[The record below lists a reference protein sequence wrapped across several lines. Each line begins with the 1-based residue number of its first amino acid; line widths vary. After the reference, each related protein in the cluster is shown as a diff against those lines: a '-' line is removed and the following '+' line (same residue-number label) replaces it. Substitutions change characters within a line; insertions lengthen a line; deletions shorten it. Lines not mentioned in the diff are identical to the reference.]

1 MEGVSFYTISFEII
15 KAEFLC
21 KQMFYLNISRLFW
34 YIFYENPSA
43 NSSSF
48 LMVFD
53 RTLRMI
59 KLYSKTGFLRSAHW

>member
-21 KQMFYLNISRLFW
+21 KQMFYLNIDYSD
-34 YIFYENPSA
+34 IFYEFPFA

-53 RTLRMI
+53 RTLRMN

>member
-1 MEGVSFYTISFEII
+1 MEGASFYTISFEII

-21 KQMFYLNISRLFW
+21 KQMFYLNISQLFW
-34 YIFYENPSA
+34 YIFYEFPSA

-59 KLYSKTGFLRSAHW
+59 KLVKQAF